1 MIDFLSTAEPEG
13 IFLAIGLCGFF
24 LYVGVYAA
32 LSFRVVTG
40 DCLSYFVGN
49 TAAASLVLIGLSH
62 EFNLASA
69 LIQAFWICIG
79 IAAIVLRLLRRASDR
94 RAEAALARRVMPRAA
109 QANRTEA
116 EGPRRQAASG
126 YSESVSA

>member
-1 MIDFLSTAEPEG
+1 MIDFLSTTKPEE
-13 IFLAIGLCGFF
+13 IFRAIGLCGFF

-32 LSFRVVTG
+32 LSFRLVTG

-69 LIQAFWICIG
+69 LIQVFWISIG

-94 RAEAALARRVMPRAA
+94 RADAAHARRVMPRAA
-109 QANRTEA
+109 QATRTAA
-116 EGPRRQAASG
+116 EDPRRQAA
-126 YSESVSA
+126 

>member
-1 MIDFLSTAEPEG
+1 MIDFLSTAKPEDV
-13 IFLAIGLCGFF
+13 FRAVGLCGFF

-32 LSFRVVTG
+32 LSFRLVTG

-69 LIQAFWICIG
+69 LIQVFWISIG

-94 RAEAALARRVMPRAA
+94 RAEAARARRVMSRAA
-109 QANRTEA
+109 QASQTAA
-116 EGPRRQAASG
+116 EGPRRQAA
-126 YSESVSA
+126 